1 MLYLRRRNQLLQENA
16 KRSAEPSVR
25 RTYLRLRAQVL
36 AAKYGHLVKR
46 WVQEVVWAGWP
57 HSSAICFSVEG
68 LKVLV
73 ASKAR
78 ADM

>member
-25 RTYLRLRAQVL
+25 RTYLRLRAQLL

-46 WVQEVVWAGWP
+46 WVQEVGYGLADLTP
-57 HSSAICFSVEG
+57 PLSSLEG
-68 LKVLV
+68 LTVLV
-73 ASKAR
+73 VSKAL

>member
-46 WVQEVVWAGWP
+46 WVQEVVWP
-57 HSSAICFSVEG
+57 HSSTIRSSLEG
-68 LKVLV
+68 LRVLV
-73 ASKAR
+73 VSEALG
-78 ADM
+78 DM